1 MKKILLSLL
10 IMFSVFCLTGCG
22 KELIEEEQRTDIIS
36 VIEENNLIDE
46 SWKYIDVVRQR
57 DNVMYLDNDVTGYD
71 YVYQDSLGKYHTVEI
86 DTMNFNED
94 KNYVNVDVKA
104 NIEYYLINIVECD
117 YIVET
122 KERENGVKTTTT
134 KVDHNYDNGYDT
146 YLLHYEASK
155 AILEQVFYE
164 K

>member
-1 MKKILLSLL
+1 MGVY
-10 IMFSVFCLTGCG
+10 FDV
-22 KELIEEEQRTDIIS
+22 
-36 VIEENNLIDE
+36 NA
-46 SWKYIDVVRQR
+46 YI
-57 DNVMYLDNDVTGYD
+57 NC
-71 YVYQDSLGKYHTVEI
+71 SGKYSYT
-86 DTMNFNED
+86 TAGFNED
-94 KNYVNVDVKA
+94 TNYVNVDVKA

-122 KERENGVKTTTT
+122 KERENGVKTTTK
-134 KVDHNYDNGYDT
+134 KVNHNYDNGYDT